1 MTTNPSITS
10 TSSFLKPK
18 SFSFGSHQSFPLRY
32 GWIEKFCIGIIEKY
46 GFDSFE
52 KDELKPEMLS
62 QKYGLGNNMA
72 KSLRFWLKLCEIII
86 DNANSK
92 ENPRLTEFAKKT
104 FGPNGVDPYLEK
116 KETIWHLHYNIISNK
131 KNMSTWNWF
140 FNFFGKQSF
149 DRQQLVNEITEAST
163 IDNKEFSE
171 MSVKRDVDCFVRS
184 YVAPNSS
191 SVYSSEDVL
200 ECPLTELN
208 LIRKVYGNALSAD
221 RGFQER
227 IPDYLLLKSIDDLR
241 QTLGISANTITV
253 ETLLNSPYS
262 PGTNFLLSRE
272 ALTEKLEYIN
282 VISENSME
290 LDQSSGL
297 AQIIIKDNKY
307 RSMFSGYSYSQKAVA

>member
-1 MTTNPSITS
+1 MNASITS

-32 GWIEKFCIGIIEKY
+32 GWIEKFCIGIIEKRGY
-46 GFDSFE
+46 DTFE
-52 KDELKPEMLS
+52 KEDLRPEILS

-72 KSLRFWLKLCEIII
+72 KSLRFWLKLCGIIN
-86 DNANSK
+86 DNPNSK
-92 ENPRLTEFAKKT
+92 EKPSLTDFGKNT
-104 FGPNGVDPYLEK
+104 FGPEGLDRFLEK

-140 FNFFGKQSF
+140 YNFFGKQSF
-149 DRQQLVNEITEAST
+149 DRQQLVNEISEASS

-171 MSVKRDVDCFVRS
+171 INIKRDVDCFVRS

-191 SVYSSEDVL
+191 SVYSAEDVL

-208 LIRKVYGNALSAD
+208 LIRKVYGNALNAN

-227 IPDYLLLKSIDDLR
+227 IPNELFLRSIDNLR
-241 QTLGISANTITV
+241 ASLGITANTITV
-253 ETLLNSPYS
+253 ETLLNSPFS

-272 ALTEKLEYIN
+272 ALTEKLENISE
-282 VISENSME
+282 ISENSME

-297 AQIIIKDNKY
+297 AQIIIKDDRYKNIFESDKY
-307 RSMFSGYSYSQKAVA
+307 DQKAVA